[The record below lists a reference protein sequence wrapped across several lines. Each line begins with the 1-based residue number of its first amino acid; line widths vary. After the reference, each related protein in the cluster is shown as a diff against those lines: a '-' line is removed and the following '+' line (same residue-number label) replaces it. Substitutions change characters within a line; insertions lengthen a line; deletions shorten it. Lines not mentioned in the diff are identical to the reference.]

1 MSGAHV
7 IRSFTLRTLRKN
19 RTRTVVTIAGIA
31 LSAALLTAVLTVL
44 SSLTSFLYEQE
55 AAAQGPWHASAPA
68 ASERAIENARADA
81 RIGDLSVV
89 TDVGFARPGDAD
101 ALTYGQYLAVQ
112 AIDADFDKLC
122 VMPLS
127 EGRMPENSHEIVLHS
142 LYRGSTVFSDEAC
155 EVGSQVTLNLGVRKP
170 VALEEGAADG
180 LPAYLDAD
188 FGYLDAQEDHGNVGE
203 EFVEVGL
210 EQTYTVVGFYQKTS
224 MVSAVGFGSKAFT
237 LSDAD
242 TRTALEAL
250 GEPAGMTAYFTTVGL
265 SRVADIQECAAELFG
280 TDQLQLHD
288 SLLRYAGISE
298 DRALW
303 ATLYQMAAIL
313 AVVVIVAS
321 ASLIYNSFA
330 ISVADR
336 TRQFGLLASI
346 GASRR
351 QVRRMVRCEALALA
365 AVGVP
370 LGVALG
376 VGGSFVV
383 LEALSPALSEV
394 LGGGAKFGLH
404 VDAASL
410 LLAAVLALVAVA
422 ASAWLPAR
430 RASRVSAV
438 DAVRNVQD
446 VRLAPKKRRSRADG
460 AAGVGAGAG
469 AGVAA
474 VGAGAG
480 ASTGAGASS
489 AASAGSGTSAQGA
502 GRPDAASAGKMPLD
516 GPWKPHG
523 LALGA
528 RLLGVPGAIAWRN
541 ATRSRGKGR
550 VAVASLLLAVVLLV
564 TAGTLNLYLGT
575 AVKVAGSVAPYD
587 VQLQAYNG
595 WSDDDS
601 AEQLTIDGFAALYAQ
616 LCGQEGVEG
625 VGSSVGLSL
634 PVSIPAALV
643 GERTGESLDNAV
655 VAADGTV
662 ETQASLMLVDDAS
675 YRAYLEQQ
683 GLDPE
688 IFMDPEHPVALANRH
703 VYGNDGSTYQVMDM
717 FVESG
722 SIQVYAYEDRE
733 GFYRTGEF
741 VLPSGQRGVMYQKD
755 GTSEEVTREQG
766 AHAAY
771 ALEIG
776 AVVEDLPGVVG
787 NDAWAP
793 LIVAPQSFASVLG
806 VDGPQ
811 FTHALVFLAAFDAQ
825 DHAAA
830 AKDMEAIV
838 AESAPTS
845 AHVADIA
852 ADQEQTE
859 MLAMVVET
867 FSLCFAG
874 ILALIAVANVF
885 NTLVNSL
892 MLRRREFAVLKSV
905 GMDNRAFNRMIAW
918 ECVRFGVRGLAGGL
932 VVSVAV
938 AFLLFNALRT
948 SISGLEFALPW
959 EHVGMAVLTVA
970 LVTAASTAYGLR
982 RSRANNVVEALR
994 TDVL

>member
-410 LLAAVLALVAVA
+410 LLAAVLALLPCRERMA
-422 ASAWLPAR
+422 ACTPGKPGERGGRGAQRAGRAPRAEEAQVTGR
-430 RASRVSAV
+430 RRGGRGRRGRGGRGSRG
-438 DAVRNVQD
+438 
-446 VRLAPKKRRSRADG
+446 RRGRG
-460 AAGVGAGAG
+460 EHGRR
-469 AGVAA
+469 
-474 VGAGAG
+474 
-480 ASTGAGASS
+480 ASS

-575 AVKVAGSVAPYD
+575 AVRVAGSVAPYD